1 MYLTDVTSD
10 RLGSVTSRGPS
21 LRLLVEVTACVL
33 LSSHGKRAAVVL
45 LPCLLAI
52 NSCDVLQK
60 WIIKRVSWPTKIKV
74 QQRKKE
80 VNTGS
85 EIQIKH

>member
-1 MYLTDVTSD
+1 MAKVCSCV
-10 RLGSVTSRGPS
+10 GSLPP
-21 LRLLVEVTACVL
+21 
-33 LSSHGKRAAVVL
+33 VV
-45 LPCLLAI
+45 
-52 NSCDVLQK
+52 NSGDSGQK

-85 EIQIKH
+85 EIRIKH